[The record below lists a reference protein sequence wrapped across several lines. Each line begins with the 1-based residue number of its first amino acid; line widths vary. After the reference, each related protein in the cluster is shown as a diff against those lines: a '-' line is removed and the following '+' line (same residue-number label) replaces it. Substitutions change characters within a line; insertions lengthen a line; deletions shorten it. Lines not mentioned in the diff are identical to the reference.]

1 MKWKSALELLKPIFL
16 FLLFWVIQFHV
27 ERIIFLIV
35 HSSKFSD
42 VSFTELIQIL
52 VESFRLDIATASL
65 LSAVPMLFWLFW
77 CYVKS
82 NTSRM
87 IFLSVMVAELI
98 VISLIHSGEVN
109 VYHEWN
115 HKLTSRV
122 FMHLGNPDEVLRT
135 AEWTSQILF
144 FFIFCLEV
152 FLGILTLRW
161 FKFNSVDL
169 ERKWIFLPSSILYLT
184 SFLVLARGGFQQI
197 PINVDSAYFSKN
209 SRINDLS
216 VNSTYYF
223 GNSYLLF
230 KRNDLENHLPKM
242 SPNTAQLITDS
253 LYSFQRNHQNYILND
268 TKPNIVFIILESWSA
283 SVIGSMSETKG
294 ITPNFD
300 KLAKNGFLFQNIYA
314 TNTTSEI
321 GNTSIFSG
329 YPALPEIAI
338 SLEPEK
344 NRKLLSINQ
353 VLKKDGY
360 SSHYLFSGDLK
371 YGNIQ
376 GYLSQHDFDELADEQ
391 DFPSHLTKGKLNYFD
406 EDLYDL
412 FHKKINKTKEPFMHC
427 AFTGSTHSPFDYPKR
442 KGWQKWKGKEEDYMN
457 SVYYA
462 DQALGQFFER
472 AKKEP
477 WYKNTIFVLVAD
489 HGHHSHTISSPNQS
503 LFFRIPLLIFG
514 EPLKAEHRGRQT
526 EIIGS
531 QSDIAATLLYQLRK
545 SNKGFIFSK
554 DLLSPNVKSFAFH
567 ATIRGYGFVSEKGS
581 CLYNLDSKRYL
592 ENFYDVSNFVT
603 EKRKSE
609 ALFVAYYNYFKS
621 L

>member
-1 MKWKSALELLKPIFL
+1 
-16 FLLFWVIQFHV
+16 
-27 ERIIFLIV
+27 
-35 HSSKFSD
+35 
-42 VSFTELIQIL
+42 
-52 VESFRLDIATASL
+52 
-65 LSAVPMLFWLFW
+65 
-77 CYVKS
+77 
-82 NTSRM
+82 
-87 IFLSVMVAELI
+87 MVAELI
-98 VISLIHSGEVN
+98 MISLIHSGEVN

-122 FMHLGNPDEVLRT
+122 FMHLGNPDEVFRT
-135 AEWTSQILF
+135 AEWTSQMLF

-197 PINVDSAYFSKN
+197 PINIDSAYFSKN

-360 SSHYLFSGDLK
+360 SSHYMFSGDLK

-376 GYLSQHDFDELADEQ
+376 GYLSQHDFDDLADEQ

-427 AFTGSTHSPFDYPKR
+427 VFTGSTHSPFDYPKR

-531 QSDIAATLLYQLRK
+531 QSDIAATLLHQLRK